1 MSKQIRAAI
10 AFFVLCMLQAVSI
23 PAFATSVTPLQVEL
37 TSVGKGSRSQ
47 VTITNTGATPLP
59 LETNLQVMELD
70 ENGERKLSNGGEDL
84 LVFPPQAVVPAGEL
98 RFFECNGRVSRCST
112 KARVTFS
119 R

>member
-1 MSKQIRAAI
+1 MQNPMSKQIRAAI

-59 LETNLQVMELD
+59 LEIQPPGD
-70 ENGERKLSNGGEDL
+70 EPRREWR
-84 LVFPPQAVVPAGEL
+84 A
-98 RFFECNGRVSRCST
+98 
-112 KARVTFS
+112 
-119 R
+119 